1 MKPRSRV
8 KTVGRKQSGSF
19 LALPH
24 RVLESANYLELSS
37 KAVKLLID
45 ICMQFRGANNGDLS
59 TTWRLMKARG
69 WRSRETLDT
78 ARDELLD
85 AGMIEQTRQGGMH
98 KCNLYAFT
106 WQPIDECGGKL
117 HVNPTKVASGLWAK
131 SREFIAAN
139 TPIVLNA
146 RKSTRQA
153 GQLPPT

>member
-1 MKPRSRV
+1 
-8 KTVGRKQSGSF
+8 
-19 LALPH
+19 
-24 RVLESANYLELSS
+24 
-37 KAVKLLID
+37 
-45 ICMQFRGANNGDLS
+45 
-59 TTWRLMKARG
+59 
-69 WRSRETLDT
+69 
-78 ARDELLD
+78 
-85 AGMIEQTRQGGMH
+85 MH